1 MFGLDVPDWFFILA
15 YAGLCGGVIYLILHC
30 IIEHAKRDHKRQIK
44 KRQKVQKFAE
54 VENTPLQIPLLILK
68 EKRVYTVRP
77 IEVEENI
84 VEVDHKIDDSNDND
98 NIENNNDNIENEPE
112 IQAI

>member
-15 YAGLCGGVIYLILHC
+15 YAGLCGGVIYLTLHC
-30 IIEHAKRDHKRQIK
+30 IIEHVKRDHKRQIK